1 MCYKQRAV
9 ESTAKLHIAK
19 LRLAAEASSLLSAH
33 PPVAEAAPVAAAQD
47 TVHSL
52 EAGDDISRYC
62 PVCSQRLTSRRCK
75 LICTV
80 CGYYMS
86 CADYY

>member
-9 ESTAKLHIAK
+9 KSIAK
-19 LRLAAEASSLLSAH
+19 SSLKAEAPALLSAR
-33 PPVAEAAPVAAAQD
+33 PLTSGPAQD
-47 TVHSL
+47 VTDDAPLHAL
-52 EAGDDISRYC
+52 DPGDDISRYC
-62 PVCSQRLTSRRCK
+62 PVCSQRLISRRCK

>member
-9 ESTAKLHIAK
+9 KSTAKSSLE
-19 LRLAAEASSLLSAH
+19 AEASTLLSAR
-33 PPVAEAAPVAAAQD
+33 PLASGPAQVVSDDAPLQALA
-47 TVHSL
+47 
-52 EAGDDISRYC
+52 AGDDISRYC
-62 PVCSQRLTSRRCK
+62 PVCSQRLISRRCK